1 MRPIRTLALLA
12 LAAVPVG
19 CVRDT
24 APEDL
29 AAVEEGARAAIEA
42 YVDAASALDL
52 DSAGSFYS
60 DSDDFQWLEQGV
72 VRYGSAQAARE
83 SFAGLA
89 AMASSARLTLS
100 DLTVTALGPVAAVAT
115 CHFVQEIGIDGG
127 AGFSFSG
134 AMTIVL
140 RNEDGRWV
148 FVSGHSSSAETG
160 QGAAAAPA
168 TQGRT

>member
-1 MRPIRTLALLA
+1 MRPIRALALLA
-12 LAAVPVG
+12 LASVSPG

-24 APEDL
+24 AADDL
-29 AAVEEGARAAIEA
+29 AAAAEGARAAIEA
-42 YVDAASALDL
+42 YAEAASALDL

-60 DSDDFQWLEQGV
+60 GSDDFQWLEQGA
-72 VRYGSAQAARE
+72 VRYESAQAARE

-100 DLTVTALGPVAAVAT
+100 DLTVTALAPDAAVAT

-140 RNEDGRWV
+140 RREERPLGLRLRSQFVRATRPGR
-148 FVSGHSSSAETG
+148 A
-160 QGAAAAPA
+160 
-168 TQGRT
+168 

>member
-1 MRPIRTLALLA
+1 MPL
-12 LAAVPVG
+12 G
-19 CVRDT
+19 CARDT
-24 APEDL
+24 APDDL
-29 AAVEEGARAAIEA
+29 AAAEAGARAAIEA

-52 DSAGSFYS
+52 DSVGSFYS
-60 DSDDFQWLEQGV
+60 GSDDFQWLEQGV
-72 VRYGSAQAARE
+72 VRYESAQAARE

-100 DLTVTALGPVAAVAT
+100 DLTVTALGPDAAVAT

-140 RNEDGRWV
+140 RNEGGRWV
-148 FVSGHSSSAETG
+148 FASGHTSSPPPG
-160 QGAAAAPA
+160 QGEAAAAPPE
-168 TQGRT
+168 GRP